1 MSSMPSGV
9 TRREFMGLA
18 AACLALAAL
27 GGRPAVRRRLA
38 AIAIPAKPLRAWQVA
53 RMAAWAG

>member
-1 MSSMPSGV
+1 MPSMPSGV

-27 GGRPAVRRRLA
+27 GWRPAVRRHLA
-38 AIAIPAKPLRAWQVA
+38 AIPPKPLRAWQVA